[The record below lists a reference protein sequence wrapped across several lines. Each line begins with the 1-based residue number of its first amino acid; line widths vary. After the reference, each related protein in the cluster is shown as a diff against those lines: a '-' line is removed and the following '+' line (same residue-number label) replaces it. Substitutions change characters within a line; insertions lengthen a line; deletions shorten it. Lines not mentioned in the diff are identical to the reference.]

1 MEVKMTK
8 TEESFLVRGAKSFVS
23 GMYNLASGA
32 AHPAAYVVI
41 GYASKIE
48 KKIPSVNLN
57 SFRPNWEQIGN
68 MKLNQ
73 LGNYSSSVTQK
84 LSGAGRAIFR
94 LDVPAAYSSVQTAF
108 KNHSFTVGVAATWGL
123 TSTVADMIL
132 KKTPVT
138 HNRPIVRGIV
148 AVALGAGA
156 TWAAY
161 NFGLEQ
167 NLDPKVFSDIA
178 FKVAIIG
185 GSWKVVNVSSQYLLR
200 ALQRSSETIGAAV
213 SGTCRIGVG
222 VLSLLEWRSMTF
234 ANKSAT
240 HDAPPSAPTT
250 TKASPSSKGKHKVKL
265 LSEKKPTSPEPS
277 ADEVH
282 EESSGGWGLL
292 GWFRSSSG
300 PSTKGSH
307 PTADVSK
314 PTSPKGEEV
323 DRKDHL
329 EEEEEEEGSS
339 SGSDSDL

>member
-1 MEVKMTK
+1 MAVG
-8 TEESFLVRGAKSFVS
+8 ESIINGGKSLAA
-23 GMYNLASGA
+23 GIYYLASRA
-32 AHPAAYVVI
+32 VHPAAYVVI
-41 GYASKIE
+41 GYASNIE
-48 KKIPSVNLN
+48 KRIPSVNLN
-57 SFRPNWEQIGN
+57 SFRPNWDQIGN

-108 KNHSFTVGVAATWGL
+108 KDHSFTVGVAATWGL

-156 TWAAY
+156 TWAVY

-178 FKVAIIG
+178 FKVASIG

-213 SGTCRIGVG
+213 SGTCRIGIG
-222 VLSLLEWRSMTF
+222 ILSLLEWRSMTF

-250 TKASPSSKGKHKVKL
+250 TKASPLPKVKL
-265 LSEKKPTSPEPS
+265 LPEKEPTSPDTS
-277 ADEVH
+277 ADEVPK
-282 EESSGGWGLL
+282 ESSGRGGLFS
-292 GWFRSSSG
+292 WFSSSSG
-300 PSTKGSH
+300 SSTKGSH
-307 PTADVSK
+307 SPATVSK
-314 PTSPKGEEV
+314 LTSPKGEEV
-323 DRKDHL
+323 DRTDHL
-329 EEEEEEEGSS
+329 EEEEEEDSG
-339 SGSDSDL
+339 SGSDSGL